1 MKYRFKNVITDVIVD
16 IKASDLNSAKLNL
29 KAEYGNDD
37 YENFRYLEMIDSEAI
52 LGKKKKWKKWTKF
65 LLIIL
70 GIWIIGGTIYN
81 TVNNMIIQASLER
94 DNYDPL
100 VIDEEAC
107 RELVKVENSLNAF
120 FKDYTYDE
128 ALDEY
133 LYGSFLPDAESEAI
147 KRIKG
152 AKGVRFYDNER
163 SWYNSFEQC
172 FCRLTFKE
180 AKEWYS
186 IFNKHKEWY
195 KNLRPKLEY
204 YLYSK
209 CNSGILWKNSSPGKY
224 DVVEIRDKSIYDRA
238 AEEKILQYFNNL
250 NAPSID
256 YSELIN
262 DDNANYQV
270 WEISKESDPDR
281 ESDTKITVSYDSE
294 NRRTRMRLF
303 HPKK

>member
-16 IKASDLNSAKLNL
+16 IKASDINSAKLNL

-37 YENFRYLEMIDSEAI
+37 YENFQYLEMIDSEAI

-70 GIWIIGGTIYN
+70 GILIIGGTIYN
-81 TVNNMIIQASLER
+81 TINNMIAQASLER

-133 LYGSFLPDAESEAI
+133 LYGSFLPDAEPEYIRKI
-147 KRIKG
+147 KLVANELINYHY
-152 AKGVRFYDNER
+152 YDGRNNPIT
-163 SWYNSFEQC
+163 Y
-172 FCRLTFKE
+172 KE
-180 AKEWYS
+180 AKEWEEI
-186 IFNKHKEWY
+186 IFIYQKWY
-195 KNLRPKLEY
+195 INLRSKLEY

-209 CNSGILWKNSSPGKY
+209 CNSGILWKNSSSGKY
-224 DVVEIRDKSIYDRA
+224 DVVEIKDKSIYDRA

-270 WEISKESDPDR
+270 WEISKESDLDR
-281 ESDTKITVSYDSE
+281 ESDTKITVFYDSE
-294 NRRTRMRLF
+294 NRRTRMSLF

>member
-16 IKASDLNSAKLNL
+16 IKASDINSAKLNL

-37 YENFRYLEMIDSEAI
+37 YENFQYLEMIDSEAI

-70 GIWIIGGTIYN
+70 GILIIGGTIYN
-81 TVNNMIIQASLER
+81 TINNMIAQASLER

-133 LYGSFLPDAESEAI
+133 LYGSFLPDAEPEYIRKI
-147 KRIKG
+147 KLVANELINYHY
-152 AKGVRFYDNER
+152 YDGRNNPIT
-163 SWYNSFEQC
+163 Y
-172 FCRLTFKE
+172 KE
-180 AKEWYS
+180 AKEWEEI
-186 IFNKHKEWY
+186 IFIYQKWY
-195 KNLRPKLEY
+195 INLRSKLEY

-209 CNSGILWKNSSPGKY
+209 CNSGILWKNSSSGKY
-224 DVVEIRDKSIYDRA
+224 DVVEIKDKSIYDRA

-281 ESDTKITVSYDSE
+281 ESDTKITVFYDSE
-294 NRRTRMRLF
+294 NRRTRMSLF

>member
-1 MKYRFKNVITDVIVD
+1 MNIMKYRFKNVITDVIVD

-37 YENFRYLEMIDSEAI
+37 YENFQYLEMIDSEAI

-70 GIWIIGGTIYN
+70 GILIIGGTIYN
-81 TVNNMIIQASLER
+81 TINNMIAQASLER

-133 LYGSFLPDAESEAI
+133 LYGSFLPDAEPEYIRKI
-147 KRIKG
+147 KLVANELINYHY
-152 AKGVRFYDNER
+152 YDGRNNPIT
-163 SWYNSFEQC
+163 Y
-172 FCRLTFKE
+172 KE
-180 AKEWYS
+180 AKEWEEI
-186 IFNKHKEWY
+186 IFIYQKWY
-195 KNLRPKLEY
+195 INLRSKLEY

-209 CNSGILWKNSSPGKY
+209 CNSGILWKNSSSGKY
-224 DVVEIRDKSIYDRA
+224 DVVEIKDKSIYDRA

-281 ESDTKITVSYDSE
+281 ESDTKITVFYDSE
-294 NRRTRMRLF
+294 NRRTRMSLF